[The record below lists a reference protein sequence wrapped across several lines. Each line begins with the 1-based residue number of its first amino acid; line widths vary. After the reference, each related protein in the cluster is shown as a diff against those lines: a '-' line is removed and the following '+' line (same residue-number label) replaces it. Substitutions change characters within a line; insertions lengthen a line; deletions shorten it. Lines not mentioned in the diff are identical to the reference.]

1 MATQQG
7 YETASQAAQASLAEQ
22 FRMQQAYAA
31 TQAILDILGIWGLLK
46 LGDIR
51 QSWPAIRTALAA
63 LIRDRFATAAADGN
77 AYYLQARDAA
87 GVLGDLPEMFLP
99 PMPEDALIQATL
111 DSTGPYTLLAKIKAA
126 EPAEQAAQAAGV
138 RLSGAASRLILNGAR
153 QAILASV
160 DADSRAVGWMRVTA
174 SDPCA
179 FCAMLASRGVRY
191 KSEAS
196 ASFEAHSH
204 CRCEAAPCYSKEDA
218 KALRDSG
225 LAQEWQQAT
234 EGYSGKDALKAWR
247 RYWDGKDR
255 EPIAAPSVA

>member
-1 MATQQG
+1 MATPQG

-31 TQAILDILGIWGLLK
+31 TQAILDVLGIWGLLK

-51 QSWPAIRTALAA
+51 SSWPAIRTALAA
-63 LIRDRFATAAADGN
+63 LIRDRFATAAAEGN
-77 AYYLQARDAA
+77 AYYLQARSAA
-87 GVLGDLPEMFLP
+87 GVLGEAPSLVLPL
-99 PMPEDALIQATL
+99 MPEDALIQATL

-126 EPAEQAAQAAGV
+126 EPVPAAAQSAGTKMSEAAT
-138 RLSGAASRLILNGAR
+138 RLILNGAR
-153 QAILASV
+153 QAVLQSV
-160 DADSRAVGWMRVTA
+160 KDDSQAVGWMRVTA

-179 FCAMLASRGVRY
+179 WCAMLASRGPVY

-196 ASFEAHSH
+196 ASFDAHYR
-204 CRCEAAPCYSKEDA
+204 CRCSAQAVFSREDA
-218 KALRDSG
+218 KALRNAP

-234 EGYSGKDALKAWR
+234 EGYSGKDALRAWR